1 MIAGTGPLPRRPALR
16 RFATGLIVYGLL
28 GLVIAALV
36 LLGLLWM
43 SSRLGAMT
51 GGADGPASS
60 IVDTLDGT
68 ATALTDSGASAT
80 SFVTTL
86 DRTSPAV
93 RQSAQAVT
101 DLRANFLS
109 IQSQLGQLEIFG
121 ALPFTNVAGQFGQM
135 AADIEGLDTQ
145 LVQIADDLDANRA
158 ALEANATSL
167 AALGERLSAVSDDLR
182 GTVIG
187 GGVDDLRVIL
197 TVLGVVLAV
206 GVARP
211 AGGALWIGL
220 WLRRQLDAPE
230 DVTP

>member
-1 MIAGTGPLPRRPALR
+1 VIAGTGPLPRRPALR
-16 RFATGLIVYGLL
+16 RFATGLVVYGLL
-28 GLVIAALV
+28 GLAISALV

-43 SSRLGAMT
+43 SSRLGALT
-51 GGADGPASS
+51 GGTDGPASS

-93 RQSAQAVT
+93 RQSAQAIA
-101 DLRANFLS
+101 DLRGNFLS
-109 IQSQLGQLEIFG
+109 IESQLGQLDIFG
-121 ALPFTNVAGQFGQM
+121 ALPFTTVADQFGQM
-135 AADIEGLDTQ
+135 AADLEGLDTQ

-158 ALEANATSL
+158 ALDANATSL
-167 AALGERLSAVSDDLR
+167 AALGDRLSAVSDDLR

-197 TVLGVVLAV
+197 TVLGVALAV
-206 GVARP
+206 WVALP

>member
-1 MIAGTGPLPRRPALR
+1 MIGGVAPLPRRPALR
-16 RFATGLIVYGLL
+16 RFATGLIIYGLL
-28 GLVIAALV
+28 GLAIAVLV

-43 SSRLGAMT
+43 SSRLGALT
-51 GGADGPASS
+51 GGTDGPASS

-68 ATALTDSGASAT
+68 ADALSDSGVSAT

-101 DLRANFLS
+101 DLRGNFLS

-121 ALPFTNVAGQFGQM
+121 ALPFTTVAGQFGQM
-135 AADIEGLDTQ
+135 AADLEGLDTQ
-145 LVQIADDLDANRA
+145 LVQIADDLDANRVALDTNA
-158 ALEANATSL
+158 ASL
-167 AALGERLSAVSDDLR
+167 SALGDRLSAVSDDLR

-187 GGVDDLRVIL
+187 GGLDDLRVIL

-206 GVARP
+206 WVALP
-211 AGGALWIGL
+211 AGGALWVGW